1 MAIKRTKKKK
11 VVTSSI
17 NLRFMWKWCTD
28 YFDTYVLFLLTDPC
42 ACALCDACVY
52 LCVCVCVSFQ
62 PKQLKMKNVPP
73 VTSAPS
79 IHWET
84 WCIFMFVCSAHFP
97 SHPIKFGS
105 VYMYHKYALFR
116 NVLQKINRMTA
127 LWDVV
132 GFTSF
137 DQFTF
142 FTVSKS
148 QLVIYQLNLDLVG
161 A

>member
-11 VVTSSI
+11 SGDQLHKPKVYVEMMHWLFRHICFVPAYWSVC
-17 NLRFMWKWCTD
+17 LCPVWCM
-28 YFDTYVLFLLTDPC
+28 
-42 ACALCDACVY
+42 CVS
-52 LCVCVCVSFQ
+52 VCVCVSFQ